1 MLAAAL
7 VRGNQVTEYELAD
20 LTGAAMSNF
29 LTSFTVF
36 VSIVTAY
43 VFAAFTAGKR
53 LSKQQVY
60 VVNTCFL
67 MASGAIGL
75 LSVLIFQV
83 FLRRARALGESE
95 IAGPVTLDFTWV
107 VATLYVVLV
116 CGRLFFMRNVRQTTT
131 ND

>member
-43 VFAAFTAGKR
+43 VIAAFTAGKR

-107 VATLYVVLV
+107 VATLYLVLV
-116 CGRLFFMRNVRQTTT
+116 CGSLFFMRNVRQTTT

>member
-43 VFAAFTAGKR
+43 VIAAFTAGKR

-95 IAGPVTLDFTWV
+95 VAGPVTLDFTWV

-116 CGRLFFMRNVRQTTT
+116 CGSLFFMRNVRQTTT